1 MKGTRFLIDDK
12 RNTALLRVWEKNLKQ
27 YWKKNLN
34 YAESK
39 VSLFLGTQK
48 HDEKIYNMSFNF
60 YSEWNSEIINGK

>member
-12 RNTALLRVWEKNLKQ
+12 RNTALLRVWEKNNLKQ
-27 YWKKNLN
+27 YWKKNNKYLN

-48 HDEKIYNMSFNF
+48 RTKKC
-60 YSEWNSEIINGK
+60 IICRLTFTLNGTVK